1 MSRWAETALAEWRR
15 YREPRDTT
23 TRTSAV
29 RSVLSVILPKLGLS
43 DAMDEQEIRRAWVD
57 LVGPFI
63 ASQSAPDRLR
73 GGVLHVRVHQ
83 SSVRF
88 ELERTWK
95 AEITTKLAKR
105 FGPSKIRELKF
116 FG

>member
-1 MSRWAETALAEWRR
+1 MNRWAEQALTEWRR
-15 YREPRDTT
+15 YREPQNPQAR
-23 TRTSAV
+23 
-29 RSVLSVILPKLGLS
+29 LSKIGTALNALLPKLGLS
-43 DAMDEQEIRRAWVD
+43 DTLDEKEVRHSWGQI
-57 LVGPFI
+57 VGSFI

-73 GGVLHVRVHQ
+73 RGVLFIRVHQ

-95 AEITTKLAKR
+95 AEILRKLIEK
-105 FGPSKIRELKF
+105 FGAAKIREVKF